1 MYGQR
6 GERERERMI
15 DRDAKR
21 HDYNTLRKKVDW
33 FRWTV
38 ASTNYL
44 LKDALPPPPPTLKP
58 KPKRHSMLNPGLNP

>member
-44 LKDALPPPPPTLKP
+44 LKDALPPPPQLSNLNLKGTRCSTLA
-58 KPKRHSMLNPGLNP
+58 